1 MDGAGETD
9 PPRPPGPGIDEFPGR
24 GPHSKQSVREARV
37 GR

>member
-9 PPRPPGPGIDEFPGR
+9 PPRPPGPGDEFPGR